1 MAREK
6 DRMVGMV
13 DKVEVYDPGSGEEPC
28 ALVLEGVSKEFGAL
42 RAVDDVTLSVAPG
55 ERRAVIGPNGA
66 GKTTLFNCITG
77 ELALSEGRV
86 VLFDKDISKM
96 STHRRVSLGLG
107 RTFQITNVFPG
118 LTVEENVFLAAQGLS
133 RMKLNFLRG
142 IPSKG
147 EIRGRALQALEDS
160 GLLGKKDAVTSELS
174 HGEQRQLEIALA
186 LALQPKVLMLDEPA
200 AGLSTAER
208 ATMADL
214 VESLPRDL
222 TILLIEHD
230 MDLAL
235 GLANRVTCLHYGRVI
250 ADDNPVGIAA
260 NQEVQDCYLGVGKHA

>member
-1 MAREK
+1 
-6 DRMVGMV
+6 MV
-13 DKVEVYDPGSGEEPC
+13 DVFEPVADDGPC
-28 ALVLEGVSKEFGAL
+28 ALVLDGVSKEFGAL
-42 RAVDDVTLSVAPG
+42 RAVDNVTLSVAPG

-77 ELALSEGRV
+77 ELSLSGGKV
-86 VLFDKDISKM
+86 ILFDRDISRM
-96 STHRRVSLGLG
+96 STHRRVALGLG

-118 LTVEENVFLAAQGLS
+118 LTVQENVFLAAQGLGT
-133 RMKLNFLRG
+133 MKLNFLRG
-142 IPSKG
+142 LPRGG
-147 EIRGRALQALEDS
+147 EVRERALKALEDA
-160 GLLGKKDAVTSELS
+160 GLLGKKDAVTKELS

-214 VESLPRDL
+214 VRSLPRDL

-235 GLANRVTCLHYGRVI
+235 GLAERVTCLHYGRVI
-250 ADDNPVGIAA
+250 ADDSPGGIAA

>member
-1 MAREK
+1 
-6 DRMVGMV
+6 MV
-13 DKVEVYDPGSGEEPC
+13 DVFEPVTEEQPC
-28 ALVLEGVSKEFGAL
+28 ALALEGVSKQFGAL
-42 RAVDDVTLSVAPG
+42 RAVDDVTLSVPPG

-77 ELALSEGRV
+77 ELALTEGKV
-86 VLFDKDISKM
+86 FLFDRDISKM
-96 STHRRVSLGLG
+96 AAYKRVALGLG

-118 LTVEENVFLAAQGLS
+118 LTVEENVFLAAQGLD
-133 RMKLNFLRG
+133 RMKLNFVRSLPRG
-142 IPSKG
+142 G
-147 EIRGRALQALEDS
+147 EVRDRAAKALEDA
-160 GLLGKKDAVTSELS
+160 GLLEKRQSVTQELS

-200 AGLSTAER
+200 AGLSAAER

-214 VESLPRDL
+214 VRSLPRDL
-222 TILLIEHD
+222 TIILIEHD

-235 GLANRVTCLHYGRVI
+235 GLADRVTCLHYGKVI
-250 ADDNPVGIAA
+250 ADDSPVGIAA

>member
-1 MAREK
+1 
-6 DRMVGMV
+6 MV
-13 DKVEVYDPGSGEEPC
+13 DVFEPVTEEQPC
-28 ALVLEGVSKEFGAL
+28 ALVLDGVSKEFGAL
-42 RAVDDVTLSVAPG
+42 RAVDDVTLTVAPG

-77 ELALSEGRV
+77 ELSLSEGKV
-86 VLFDKDISKM
+86 VLFDRDISRM

-142 IPSKG
+142 IPGRG
-147 EIRGRALQALEDS
+147 EIRERALEALEDA
-160 GLLGKKDAVTSELS
+160 GLLDKKAAVTSELS

-186 LALQPKVLMLDEPA
+186 LALQPRVLMLDEPA

-208 ATMADL
+208 TTMADL
-214 VESLPRDL
+214 VRSLPRDL

-235 GLANRVTCLHYGRVI
+235 GLADRVTCLHYGRVI
-250 ADDNPVGIAA
+250 ADDSPGGIAA